1 MKTFLTF
8 AVLIVLVLETSPT
21 QAQNLLVNP
30 GLDDPAVN
38 EGNTA
43 TGWTLETFRTNSGP
57 DDTANFPNF
66 ADRSAP
72 AGRGL
77 WYRGFLGALADPAQA
92 HLSQTVPGLPG
103 MMYTMTGWAHFETY
117 YPGGVDNLNAG
128 TGSPDPTN
136 DGPTSPT
143 NNFFAL
149 EFLDAGNN
157 VLIGSL
163 QVELLADGQ
172 TNDPDTTLRDWM
184 EHTLMATAPL
194 GTVNVRVRASM
205 VDGVINPGV
214 NPQSAFVDDFSLT
227 VIPEPASV
235 VLGVI
240 AVALT
245 GCMRFVRRR
254 KSSPHT
260 PVRISTRLVGQCSLR
275 PRRT

>member
-1 MKTFLTF
+1 MKTLTLF
-8 AVLIVLVLETSPT
+8 AAFFATILGASLAR
-21 QAQNLLVNP
+21 AQNLLVNP

-66 ADRSAP
+66 ADRTAP

-77 WYRGFLGALADPAQA
+77 WYRGFLGAPADPAQA
-92 HLSQTVPGLPG
+92 HLSQTIPASPGNT
-103 MMYTMTGWAHFETY
+103 YTFSGWAHFETY
-117 YPGGVDNLNAG
+117 YPGGLDNLNAG
-128 TGSPDPTN
+128 TGPPAPTN
-136 DGPTSPT
+136 DGPASPT
-143 NNFFAL
+143 DNVFAI
-149 EFLDAGNN
+149 EFLDVGNN
-157 VLIGSL
+157 VLAGSL
-163 QVELLADGQ
+163 EIELAADGQ
-172 TNDPDTTLRDWM
+172 TNDPDTALRDWM

-205 VDGVINPGV
+205 VDGVLNPGV

-235 VLGVI
+235 ALGVI

-245 GCMRFVRRR
+245 GCIGLMRRR
-254 KSSPHT
+254 EA
-260 PVRISTRLVGQCSLR
+260 
-275 PRRT
+275 